1 MVDAV
6 FIRREP
12 VINRHRAIVATRLIV
27 RATSAGEAAAALQAL
42 ADTWPAA
49 RSVLI
54 ALEGCQPTLDLLAWA
69 PPSNVMIEIPATLLG
84 TPAADEL
91 IPRLHGE
98 GLPLCLSGYE
108 VGMDLPAT
116 PFRFLLADP
125 ARLPKPEDPPAL
137 PLALGLADTA
147 AFDTAIVD
155 GYTGACGW
163 FFLHGEP
170 AWGPLKTNHA
180 QAVRVLNLVRKNAEV
195 SEIEAA
201 LKQDVT
207 LSFKLLRY
215 INSAAFGLG
224 KEIQSFRHAVTLL
237 GYDKLNKWLSLLLV
251 TASNNPISPALMQTA
266 IARGR
271 FMEIVA
277 AGRFDAIQSDNLF
290 ITGAFSLLDLL
301 LGTRIEEILAEMHL
315 PPAITDAL
323 IKRSGEFA
331 PYLELAL
338 ACESADT
345 ARPLALA
352 AKLGLPVDT
361 LNRAQLEALAFADSL
376 QFD

>member
-1 MVDAV
+1 MSAPV

-12 VINRHRAIVATRLIV
+12 VINRHRAIIATRLIV
-27 RATSAGEAAAALQAL
+27 RADSTAETATILQQL
-42 ADTWPAA
+42 ADAWPSA
-49 RSVLI
+49 RSVMI
-54 ALEGCQPTLDLLAWA
+54 ALDGCLPTPELLAWTPPANVMVEIPAPTLD
-69 PPSNVMIEIPATLLG
+69 NPATG
-84 TPAADEL
+84 EL
-91 IPRLHGE
+91 IARLHADGI
-98 GLPLCLSGYE
+98 PLCLSAY
-108 VGMDLPAT
+108 DSAIALPAT
-116 PFRFLLADP
+116 PFRFLLADYTSQ
-125 ARLPKPEDPPAL
+125 PEFDNPPAL
-137 PLALGLADTA
+137 PLAQHLADPADFDA
-147 AFDTAIVD
+147 AIAH
-155 GYTGACGW
+155 GYAGACGW

-195 SEIEAA
+195 GEIEAA

-271 FMEIVA
+271 FMEIAA

-301 LGTRIEEILAEMHL
+301 LGTHIEDILAEMQL
-315 PPAITDAL
+315 PPTIGDAL
-323 IKRSGEFA
+323 SKRTGEFA
-331 PYLELAL
+331 PYLDLAL
-338 ACESADT
+338 ACENEDPAPMI
-345 ARPLALA
+345 ARAEQ
-352 AKLGLPVDT
+352 LGLSATDV
-361 LNRAQLEALAFADSL
+361 NRAQLEALAFADSL
-376 QFD
+376 QLD